1 MITVEEIKQ
10 EFGIDIKEVKTK
22 QQANDLKVKY
32 FGKKGYISEL
42 MGQMRNVEDKKAF
55 GQMVNDLKQELFAEF
70 NIVEAQIA
78 SALLEEKLKAD
89 AIDVTLQARMPK
101 RGVQNILIQTAR
113 EIEDIF
119 TDLGF
124 EIAIGQEV
132 ESDYHNFEALNLA
145 KDHPA
150 RDMQDTFYLD
160 PVTLLRTHTS
170 NIQSRVLSS
179 NENKELK
186 IICPGKV
193 YRRDDDDATH
203 SHQFMQTEGLVVV
216 RKEDNRSAT
225 LKDLK
230 TVLTIFVNRIFG
242 RDDLQVRFRPSFF
255 PFTEPSVEVDVTCS
269 ACGGCGCSFCKKTGW
284 IEVLGAGII
293 HKNVLSLAGYDSE
306 EFTGFAFGIGVERI
320 ALLKHNIEDIRNLY
334 QNDMR
339 FIEQFK

>member
-1 MITVEEIKQ
+1 MKTTAEIKLEFNQ
-10 EFGIDIKEVKTK
+10 EIKNVDSQEK
-22 QQANDLKVKY
+22 AGEIRVKY
-32 FGKKGYISEL
+32 FGKKGYISQL
-42 MGQMRNVEDKKAF
+42 MGQMREAEDKKAF
-55 GQMVNDLKQELFAEF
+55 GQMVNDLKQELMAEF
-70 NIVEAQIA
+70 NQVEAKIQEQ
-78 SALLEEKLKAD
+78 LLEEKLKKA
-89 AIDVTLQARMPK
+89 AIDVTIDGRMPK
-101 RGVQNILIQTAR
+101 MGTQNILIQTAR
-113 EIEDIF
+113 EIEAIF
-119 TDLGF
+119 KDLGF

-132 ESDYHNFEALNLA
+132 ESDYHNFEALNLG

-193 YRRDDDDATH
+193 FRRDDDDATH

-216 RKEDNRSAT
+216 RKEAGRNAS

-230 TVLTIFVNRIFG
+230 TVLTIFVNRIFN
-242 RDDLQVRFRPSFF
+242 RADLEVRFRPSFF

-269 ACGGCGCSFCKKTGW
+269 SCGGSGCSFCKKTGW

-293 HKNVLSLAGYDSE
+293 HKNVLSLAGYDAD

-334 QNDMR
+334 QNDLR
-339 FIEQFK
+339 FIRQFD

>member
-10 EFGIDIKEVKTK
+10 EFGIDIKEVTTK

-70 NIVEAQIA
+70 NVVEAKIA
-78 SALLEEKLKAD
+78 EALLEEKLKAD
-89 AIDVTLQARMPK
+89 AIDVTLEPRMPQ

-230 TVLTIFVNRIFG
+230 TVLTIFVNRIFD

-269 ACGGCGCSFCKKTGW
+269 ACGGCGCGFCKKTGW